1 MADVIASLQRS
12 NALPLYSHIE
22 RIESP
27 TAWTLDIHLRQP
39 DRWLPWL
46 LGQVPAMVLP
56 QEWQT
61 MNHFSS
67 MPVGT
72 GPYAW
77 CVTIRTSSRSMPLK
91 TILATGR

>member
-39 DRWLPWL
+39 DRWLPLACW
-46 LGQVPAMVLP
+46 GRCRRWCCR

-72 GPYAW
+72 GPYA
-77 CVTIRTSSRSMPLK
+77 VG
-91 TILATGR
+91 A

>member
-1 MADVIASLQRS
+1 MADVIASLKRS

-46 LGQVPAMVLP
+46 LGQVPAMMLP
-56 QEWQT
+56 QRMADHE
-61 MNHFSS
+61 
-67 MPVGT
+67 
-72 GPYAW
+72 
-77 CVTIRTSSRSMPLK
+77 PLF
-91 TILATGR
+91 LHAGRHRPLCRGA